1 MLSMRALPEGIQ
13 RKTQYTIEC
22 GRRERWLKIHDSR
35 GRKNVFGGEKVH
47 IGSMTVEW
55 GRNSERK
62 AEKWAGYLTHGL
74 TS

>member
-47 IGSMTVEW
+47 IGSMTVE
-55 GRNSERK
+55 
-62 AEKWAGYLTHGL
+62 
-74 TS
+74 